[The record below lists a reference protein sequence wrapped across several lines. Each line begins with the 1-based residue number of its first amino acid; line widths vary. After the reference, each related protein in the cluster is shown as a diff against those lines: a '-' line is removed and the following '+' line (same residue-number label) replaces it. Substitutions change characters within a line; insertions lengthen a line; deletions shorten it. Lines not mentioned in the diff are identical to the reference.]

1 MVENAVQI
9 KSEIMINPDAS
20 AKNQEN
26 IMCKKRY
33 VWNRGIYT
41 YENSIYLESIIG
53 DSVIKC
59 GEITQTTKTIPKK
72 AFFN

>member
-1 MVENAVQI
+1 
-9 KSEIMINPDAS
+9 MINPDAS

-26 IMCKKRY
+26 IVCKKKY

-41 YENSIYLESIIG
+41 YKNSIYLESIIG

-59 GEITQTTKTIPKK
+59 GEIT
-72 AFFN
+72 

>member
-1 MVENAVQI
+1 MNINKDCNTVQYCSISVQI

-26 IMCKKRY
+26 IMCKKKY

-41 YENSIYLESIIG
+41 YGNSIYLESIIG

-59 GEITQTTKTIPKK
+59 GEIT
-72 AFFN
+72 

>member
-1 MVENAVQI
+1 MLVQ
-9 KSEIMINPDAS
+9 KT
-20 AKNQEN
+20 
-26 IMCKKRY
+26 KKTSCVKQKY

-41 YENSIYLESIIG
+41 CENSIYLERIIG

-59 GEITQTTKTIPKK
+59 GEIAETTKTIPKK

>member
-1 MVENAVQI
+1 
-9 KSEIMINPDAS
+9 MINPDAS

-26 IMCKKRY
+26 IMCEKRY

-59 GEITQTTKTIPKK
+59 GEIT
-72 AFFN
+72 